1 MGDKE
6 IEMTATINA
15 RIDSEVK
22 EKATKILG
30 SLGLTPSCAL
40 TIYYKQI
47 ILHNGLPFEVKLPN
61 RETIRAIEELE
72 AGKGARFDTTKE
84 LFEDLNR

>member
-6 IEMTATINA
+6 IEMTATINT

-22 EKATKILG
+22 EEATKILG
-30 SLGLTPSCAL
+30 SLGLTPSCAVY
-40 TIYYKQI
+40 IFFKQI
-47 ILHNGLPFEVKLPN
+47 ILHRGLPFEVRLPN
-61 RETIRAIEELE
+61 RETIQAIEELE
-72 AGKGARFDTTKE
+72 AGKGARFATTKE